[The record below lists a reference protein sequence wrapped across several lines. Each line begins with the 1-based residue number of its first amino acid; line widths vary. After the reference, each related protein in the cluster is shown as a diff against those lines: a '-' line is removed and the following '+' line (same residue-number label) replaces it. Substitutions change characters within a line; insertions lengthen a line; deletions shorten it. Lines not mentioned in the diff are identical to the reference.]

1 MDMLTVHME
10 HGLPLMSGL
19 DLGLILSAQERFE
32 QHDQS
37 AIMDALQ
44 ALGKAGGLR
53 TIRKLSAVVN
63 ASAEDL
69 LESELAPAK
78 WDEMEKA
85 AALRPFAETFADA
98 LRFFSEWAAS
108 LGAPRAS
115 SESQEASPE
124 DPNAEKDDSRL
135 GDS

>member
-1 MDMLTVHME
+1 ME

-19 DLGLILSAQERFE
+19 DLGRIISAQERFE
-32 QHDQS
+32 QQDPS
-37 AIMDALQ
+37 AIADALQ
-44 ALGKAGGLR
+44 ALGTAGELR

-69 LESELAPAK
+69 LESERNPAK
-78 WDEMEKA
+78 LAEMENA

-115 SESQEASPE
+115 SETQEANPE
-124 DPNAEKDDSRL
+124 DPDAEK
-135 GDS
+135 GDSHSGDL